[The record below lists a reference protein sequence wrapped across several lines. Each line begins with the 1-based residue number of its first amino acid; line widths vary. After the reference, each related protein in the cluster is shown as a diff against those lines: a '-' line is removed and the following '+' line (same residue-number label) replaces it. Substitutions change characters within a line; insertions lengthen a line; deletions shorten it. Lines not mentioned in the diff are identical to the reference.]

1 MRCGSARR
9 SRPRRS
15 LRRRRRN
22 RRPDPPRRPC
32 PGSRSRSST
41 ITAGRFLTCVTRW
54 SRLTGGASPARWVR
68 TARRA
73 SRPSRRAPARSSS
86 PSCRTIPGSQ
96 RREVA
101 MPPAKVAPA
110 AKNKLVVRV
119 QRRITVELGD
129 LDAVFAA
136 ANTVQ
141 GKKQRLQALG
151 YYYEPLSAA
160 AANTATEAYTRCL
173 EIWRKRRE
181 EKTGRKIKSAAEIA
195 KELPIHLR
203 EFIVDK
209 GKLPASG
216 GERRV
221 RVP

>member
-1 MRCGSARR
+1 
-9 SRPRRS
+9 
-15 LRRRRRN
+15 
-22 RRPDPPRRPC
+22 
-32 PGSRSRSST
+32 
-41 ITAGRFLTCVTRW
+41 
-54 SRLTGGASPARWVR
+54 
-68 TARRA
+68 
-73 SRPSRRAPARSSS
+73 
-86 PSCRTIPGSQ
+86 
-96 RREVA
+96 
-101 MPPAKVAPA
+101 MPPGKVAPA

-195 KELPIHLR
+195 KELPIHVR

-221 RVP
+221 RVPGALTFSVTNDLGDGGVADGTALACWSSPSRRRCADGGSRRTPSPSTSS